1 MKYSLPTIN
10 LEDIELH
17 IADIQCYGSSIA
29 VEFRDF
35 QTLNLAEK
43 SWDGIPEFF
52 IITSHPGCNKD
63 GERAPH
69 LYAILCGRG
78 KSFAD

>member
-10 LEDIELH
+10 LEDIELYV
-17 IADIQCYGSSIA
+17 ADIQCYSSSIA
-29 VEFRDF
+29 VEFRDH
-35 QTLNLAEK
+35 QTLRLAEK
-43 SWDGIPEFF
+43 RWDNIPEFF

-69 LYAILCGRG
+69 LYTFLPG
-78 KSFAD
+78 